1 LKSCDNYGGL
11 KTLPHNAMESG
22 RVEFLPLENREL
34 PVSLLCFARV
44 MQPQDG
50 FVHDAGEEEPLV
62 HLLFFGHSPQFIM
75 EGNGNF
81 GFEEF
86 LLLFGTG
93 HTRPIVS

>member
-1 LKSCDNYGGL
+1 MRVKVLFVGGD
-11 KTLPHNAMESG
+11 PGIADEHR
-22 RVEFLPLENREL
+22 RVVFLPLENREL
-34 PVSLLCFARV
+34 PVSLLCFALV

-50 FVHDAGEEEPLV
+50 FVHDAGEEEHLV
-62 HLLFFGHSPQFIM
+62 NLLFFGHSLQFIM

-86 LLLFGTG
+86 LLLFGTC